1 MWCERN
7 RPLIDCNSA
16 TSASLNY
23 DSASLK
29 VALETATYFSVISNV
44 AQDRT
49 FQITK
54 TGYIGMGPQN
64 VNPGDVACVFNG
76 ATAPCVLRK
85 VKQHSSIQ
93 GQQSITG
100 LSEIETWEIIG
111 DYYVHGIMNNEVSNP
126 EWQEK
131 REVFWIV

>member
-7 RPLIDCNSA
+7 RPLIDCNSTA
-16 TSASLNY
+16 NASLNY

-29 VALETATYFSVISNV
+29 VALETATCFSVISKV
-44 AQDRT
+44 ARGQS

-54 TGYIGMGPQN
+54 TGYIGMGPHN
-64 VNPGDVACVFNG
+64 VNSSDVACVFNG
-76 ATAPCVLRK
+76 ATTPCVLRK
-85 VKQHSSIQ
+85 VTRHSSIQ

-111 DYYVHGIMNNEVSNP
+111 RCYVQGIMNHEVASP

-131 REVFWIV
+131 KEVFWIV